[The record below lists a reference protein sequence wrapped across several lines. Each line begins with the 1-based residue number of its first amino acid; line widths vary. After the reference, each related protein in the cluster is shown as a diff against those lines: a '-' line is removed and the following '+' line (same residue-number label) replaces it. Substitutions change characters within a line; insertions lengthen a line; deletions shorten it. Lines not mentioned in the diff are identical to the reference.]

1 MKAIFF
7 TLFSLAASALAT
19 PLLAQR
25 QLETQA
31 DEIDRLTELV
41 MSHTANINE
50 TVASVVDNP
59 NLEQQNAAAAALGP
73 DFQAITD
80 ALTQA
85 TAAIGSSAAQLVV
98 VAAVKGRDAAGGA
111 CGHDCLLTK
120 VQLLVWEIAST
131 LKFVIVKL
139 GLACVLDYLQPLLF
153 ALVGLIK
160 ALDKVVA
167 GLLIVV
173 KSLLTFVLGT
183 VAGAVLELLW

>member
-1 MKAIFF
+1 
-7 TLFSLAASALAT
+7 
-19 PLLAQR
+19 
-25 QLETQA
+25 
-31 DEIDRLTELV
+31 
-41 MSHTANINE
+41 
-50 TVASVVDNP
+50 VVDNP
-59 NLEQQNAAAAALGP
+59 NLEQQNAAAAALAP
-73 DFQAITD
+73 DFQAITS

-98 VAAVKGRDAAGGA
+98 KGRDAAGGGGA
-111 CGHDCLLTK
+111 SCGHDCLLTK
-120 VQLLVWEIAST
+120 VQLLVWEIACT

-139 GLACVLDYLQPLLF
+139 GLGKFCNNPFTIFCHFGFFFFDTLRVSVSWDVYKRETWLTVYVCDFLVACVLVYLQPLLF